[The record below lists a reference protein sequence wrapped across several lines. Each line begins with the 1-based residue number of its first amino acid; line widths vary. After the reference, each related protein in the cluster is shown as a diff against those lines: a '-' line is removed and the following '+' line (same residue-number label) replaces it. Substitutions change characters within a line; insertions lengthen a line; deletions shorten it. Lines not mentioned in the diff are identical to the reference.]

1 MNITST
7 EGIKNKEIINV
18 SNGRSLG
25 FVSDLEIDVQK
36 GIIEGIVVPVEKGFF
51 SMLGKY
57 EDETI
62 IKWESIRRIGEDVI
76 LVEIDW

>member
-51 SMLGKY
+51 NMLGKY